1 MTRKLILFV
10 GALILVLLAWTPSA
24 EAVRPCSCTFCWSNS
39 TASCLNVSDGQVY
52 LCQDYY
58 IANC

>member
-10 GALILVLLAWTPSA
+10 GALILVLLAWTPSV
-24 EAVRPCSCTFCWSNS
+24 EAIGPCSCFFCGINS
-39 TASCLNVSDGQVY
+39 TANCESGAGEICL
-52 LCQDYY
+52 CRDYY